1 MARISA
7 DRWERDEA
15 AMVTART
22 YRKILD
28 GDLALGREFCFGG
41 ALLAPRPAESEPE
54 PDEPAQAAA

>member
-1 MARISA
+1 VARIST

-15 AMVTART
+15 GMVSARA

-41 ALLAPRPAESEPE
+41 ALLAPRPRGPAVL
-54 PDEPAQAAA
+54 PDAA